1 MQSQL
6 VRPSQEGWEYSRVHL
21 IILVIIEVAMGVELV
36 FKIAE
41 QNWMHVFLVAAIML
55 AMAVPAVFA
64 RRFDLT
70 LPTEIQFATMLFV
83 FATLFLG
90 EVQDFYERFWWWDI
104 ALHTTSGV
112 LLGLL
117 GFIVL
122 YLLNESQVV
131 DFSLRPLFVS
141 LFAFFFAVTIGALWE
156 IFEFAMDQL
165 AGLQMQKPM
174 LGDPSG
180 LTDTMWDLIVDTAGA
195 ALSTFLGWLYIRRA
209 RAVGSDSWV
218 RRFALR
224 YPRLFD
230 S

>member
-1 MQSQL
+1 MQNQL
-6 VRPSQEGWEYSRVHL
+6 VRPAQEGWEYSRLHL
-21 IILVIIEVAMGVELV
+21 ALLAIIELAMGVELF
-36 FKIAE
+36 FKVAE
-41 QNWMHVFLVAAIML
+41 GNWMHVFLVAAIMG
-55 AMAVPAVFA
+55 AMAVPALFS

-90 EVQDFYERFWWWDI
+90 EVRDFYERYWWWDI

-112 LLGLL
+112 LLGML

-122 YLLNESQVV
+122 YLLNESHVV

-141 LFAFFFAVTIGALWE
+141 LFAFFFAVTVGTLWE

-165 AGLQMQKPM
+165 MGLQMQKPM

-180 LTDTMWDLIVDTAGA
+180 LTDTMWDLIVDTGGA
-195 ALSTFLGWLYIRRA
+195 AVSTLLGWLYIRRA
-209 RAVGSDSWV
+209 RAVGSDNWV
-218 RRFALR
+218 RRFARR
-224 YPRLFD
+224 YPKLFD
-230 S
+230 N